1 MNEEGKT
8 RYLIQ
13 SLTLDWDAVGD
24 KVKFLLQTLK
34 GRIKNSKKGLSVEL
48 TSEIIFSC
56 VSKLVS
62 FNKKYSG
69 LILVIYNA

>member
-13 SLTLDWDAVGD
+13 SLTLDWDAFGD

-34 GRIKNSKKGLSVEL
+34 GQIKNLKKGLSVEL
-48 TSEIIFSC
+48 TSEIIFS
-56 VSKLVS
+56 
-62 FNKKYSG
+62 FQFPG
-69 LILVIYNA
+69 